1 MSGGTGI
8 KRLKMKFCIAQKTDS
23 ESIMKLYKSMVGREG
38 VTWSDDYPSM
48 ETLIRDISR
57 ENEFC
62 LKDDDD
68 KIVAAIAIDEDEE
81 VDRLDVWNKS
91 YKRAGELARLAVRTD
106 EQNNGIARKMIE
118 NVVDIMKER
127 SYDAVHFLASKTNLP
142 ALASYKKLD
151 IPIVGEAVIYG
162 ENWWCYEKALKE

>member
-1 MSGGTGI
+1 
-8 KRLKMKFCIAQKTDS
+8 MKFCIAQKTDS

-62 LKDDDD
+62 LKDDD

-106 EQNNGIARKMIE
+106 ELNA
-118 NVVDIMKER
+118 
-127 SYDAVHFLASKTNLP
+127 A
-142 ALASYKKLD
+142 AL
-151 IPIVGEAVIYG
+151 
-162 ENWWCYEKALKE
+162 